1 MLLSLSNAYIYWLLL
16 YTIFNFNQSFANST
30 DIFSRAR
37 CQFCVQKGKE
47 KFLVK
52 VVVES
57 GDVSCSWVLG
67 QKGSLLPTFTPV
79 DSTVKVYS
87 VNQQSKPQIN
97 ISIINP
103 IIRDGGVVRD
113 DFYEFFK

>member
-1 MLLSLSNAYIYWLLL
+1 M
-16 YTIFNFNQSFANST
+16 
-30 DIFSRAR
+30 AR
-37 CQFCVQKGKE
+37 CQFCVQKGKG
-47 KFLVK
+47 KILVK

-97 ISIINP
+97 IFNYKSN
-103 IIRDGGVVRD
+103 DKGWGGG
-113 DFYEFFK
+113 

>member
-1 MLLSLSNAYIYWLLL
+1 MPIFIGYY
-16 YTIFNFNQSFANST
+16 YTQFLILINPLQILQ
-30 DIFSRAR
+30 IFSQGPGANFAYR
-37 CQFCVQKGKE
+37 KGK
-47 KFLVK
+47 KKILVK

-87 VNQQSKPQIN
+87 VNQQSKPQIF
-97 ISIINP
+97 SIINP

>member
-1 MLLSLSNAYIYWLLL
+1 MPIFIGYY
-16 YTIFNFNQSFANST
+16 YTQFLILINPLQILQ
-30 DIFSRAR
+30 IFSQVAR

-47 KFLVK
+47 KILVK

-97 ISIINP
+97 IFNYKSNYKGW
-103 IIRDGGVVRD
+103 GGCEGRLL
-113 DFYEFFK
+113 

>member
-1 MLLSLSNAYIYWLLL
+1 MPIFICYY
-16 YTIFNFNQSFANST
+16 YTQILFLINPLQILQ
-30 DIFSRAR
+30 IFSQVAR

-47 KFLVK
+47 KILVK
-52 VVVES
+52 VVIES

-67 QKGSLLPTFTPV
+67 QKGSFLPTFTPV

-97 ISIINP
+97 IFNYKSNYKGW
-103 IIRDGGVVRD
+103 GGCEGRLL
-113 DFYEFFK
+113 